1 MRAATGFLS
10 LGLMTLGC
18 ATEWPSSELVEA
30 RSAYREASVSRAASF
45 SAERLGD
52 ARRALDRAEGAY
64 EAAPGTPEAKALAY
78 VALRRAELAKVSG
91 EYEFDRHIV
100 AELEAQRGRSATE
113 QASTTNPGEPTPT
126 EPAMPADDTT
136 ANGEQSLAAQHDSAE
151 LATLGEALS
160 SLGTLVTLKKEDGRG
175 TLVVLD
181 SSFVFVPKKAEIADG
196 ARDELELIARA
207 LQALGQ
213 DESLVV
219 EGHTDSTGSDAQNL
233 AFSKARAEAL
243 VKFFVSH
250 GIAADRIRAE
260 GRGEGAPIA
269 TNDTAEGRALNRR
282 IEIVIAKRE
291 GR

>member
-1 MRAATGFLS
+1 MRATTGFLS
-10 LGLMTLGC
+10 FGLLTLGC
-18 ATEWPSSELVEA
+18 AAEWPSNELVEA
-30 RSAYREASVSRAASF
+30 RSAYSEASVSRAASF
-45 SAERLGD
+45 SEERLGD

-100 AELEAQRGRSATE
+100 AELETQRGRTGT
-113 QASTTNPGEPTPT
+113 QAPPVSSPQPSPT
-126 EPAMPADDTT
+126 EPGMPADDAT

-160 SLGTLVTLKKEDGRG
+160 SLGPLVTLKKEEGRG

-196 ARDELELIARA
+196 ARDELEVIARA
-207 LQALGQ
+207 LQALGEG
-213 DESLVV
+213 ESLVV

-233 AFSKARAEAL
+233 AFSKARADAL

-282 IEIVIAKRE
+282 IEIVIAKKD
-291 GR
+291 GP